1 MFDWPLDFFSLV
13 IAVGAFILA
22 LKAFTRT
29 DSLQARLNA
38 LESAQA
44 TAAARSTTPPMP
56 PPLTPLQEMEA
67 RRETV
72 SPGPAAEQPAR
83 SAEDAAAPAVS
94 EAPLVPDAAA
104 AGAAPPPLPPPMR
117 PMPPAAEPGFEERIG
132 TRWVV
137 WIGGLT
143 LALGGF
149 FLVRYTIDAGL
160 LGPGVRTIL
169 GGLFALALLG
179 AGEWTRRQE
188 SIAEIETLPIANIP
202 AILTAAGTA
211 VAFATVYAA
220 YALYDFLAPATAF
233 ILLGLVALGT
243 LAAALLH
250 GPALAGLG
258 VAAAFV
264 TPILVSSDQPDFWSL
279 YIYLA
284 IATAAAFA
292 LARIRLWRWLAITTI
307 VFALLWTMP
316 CLDCGPSMIAPH
328 LFHVIAGFV
337 LAALLVVTGF
347 AFGPAAGEEQVE
359 LISSGALAAYLVDAT
374 LIVLFGHHADSA
386 MIAFALLVAGALLVA
401 WRAPAAAG
409 AISATSALIFVVFV
423 EWVVRAS
430 PDWLVVP
437 GGPLPGIG
445 GPAATDGSVS
455 LHLITAAIFAIGFG
469 VTGFLAQARFT
480 APAITVRWAASAV
493 FTPLALLVALYARIA
508 HLDRSIPFAILAV
521 LLAAAFAAATEML
534 TRREERPGLP
544 IAIALFATGTLGAL
558 ALALTYSLE
567 KGWLSIALA
576 LMSMGAAWI
585 SVQRPIPFMRTLAAI
600 LAAIVTA
607 RIAYEPRI
615 AGDAIGTTPIF
626 NWLLWGYGIPAL
638 SFWGGSYFLRRHG
651 DDAPLRC
658 VESAAILFTVLL
670 AFMEIR
676 HAVNGGDVY
685 RNNAG
690 LTEIALQVCVA
701 LAMAIGLE
709 RLRLRTGSLV
719 HNIGA
724 VLLTVFAGLAAV
736 FGLLLLETPLLWPI
750 DVGGA
755 FFSVLLLGYALPA
768 ILALLLSYAVAG
780 HRHRYYGNS
789 IAAGALI
796 LALTYVSFE
805 IRRLY
810 HGPVMRGGATTAAEQ
825 YSYSIAWLIVGV
837 VLLGIGILVSSER
850 ARLASAAVIALTI
863 LKVFLIDMSALT
875 GVYRALSFICLG
887 LVLVGIGWL
896 YQRVLFRR
904 RTAPPRMP
912 AMQPET

>member
-1 MFDWPLDFFSLV
+1 MFDWPLDVFSLV

-29 DSLQARLNA
+29 DTLRARLNA

-44 TAAARSTTPPMP
+44 TTAARSTTPPVP
-56 PPLTPLQEMEA
+56 PPLPSLQEMEA
-67 RRETV
+67 RREAV
-72 SPGPAAEQPAR
+72 SPSPAAAQPAT
-83 SAEDAAAPAVS
+83 SAEVAATPVAS
-94 EAPLVPDAAA
+94 EAPLVPDAAT
-104 AGAAPPPLPPPMR
+104 AGAAPPPLPP

-149 FLVRYTIDAGL
+149 FLVRYSIDAGL
-160 LGPGVRTIL
+160 LGPGVRTML

-188 SIAEIETLPIANIP
+188 SIAEIDALPIANIP

-233 ILLGLVALGT
+233 VLLGMVALGT

-284 IATAAAFA
+284 IVTAAAFA
-292 LARIRLWRWLAITTI
+292 LARIRLWRWLVITTI

-359 LISSGALAAYLVDAT
+359 LISSGALAACLAGAT

-386 MIAFALLVAGALLVA
+386 MIAFALLIAGALFVA

-409 AISATSALIFVVFV
+409 VISAASALIFVVFV
-423 EWVVRAS
+423 EWVVRDN
-430 PDWLVVP
+430 PDMLVVP

-445 GPAATDGSVS
+445 PVATDGSVS
-455 LHLITAAIFAIGFG
+455 LHLVTAAIFAIGFG

-480 APAITVRWAASAV
+480 APAITVRWAAAAV

-534 TRREERPGLP
+534 TRREERPDQP

-558 ALALTYSLE
+558 ALALTFSLE

-638 SFWGGSYFLRRHG
+638 SFWAGSYFLRRHG
-651 DDAPLRC
+651 DDVPLRG

-690 LTEIALQVCVA
+690 LTEVALQVCVA

-709 RLRLRTGSLV
+709 RLRLRAGSLV

-755 FFSVLLLGYALPA
+755 FFNVLLLGYALPA

-810 HGPVMRGGATTAAEQ
+810 HGPIMSSGATTAAEQ
-825 YSYSIAWLIVGV
+825 YSYSIAWLMVGV

-863 LKVFLIDMSALT
+863 LKAFLVDMSTLT

-904 RTAPPRMP
+904 RTAPP